1 MTNVLVVVI
10 FRQIQILINK
20 SKELTYLNL
29 QSKFSFKT
37 MNIGSQLAKFWAL
50 VLGRLIII
58 LLVSTEYYYY
68 SYFSF
73 TSLAVAS

>member
-1 MTNVLVVVI
+1 
-10 FRQIQILINK
+10 
-20 SKELTYLNL
+20 
-29 QSKFSFKT
+29 
-37 MNIGSQLAKFWAL
+37 MNIGSQLAKFWVL
-50 VLGRLIII
+50 ILGRLIII